1 MKRVAAV
8 LLAALTLTKGA
19 QADEADKVRCAAS
32 YELVQ
37 SLRRDD
43 KLSEALDQAHVCAAT
58 CPEGLK
64 TDCRKWSAEIEA
76 LMPSARVE
84 VVDASGTA
92 IANAW
97 VTIDGR
103 AVEPNTAITLV
114 PGSHG
119 VHVEASGHKP
129 GDQTV
134 VIHGADRDRVVRIAL
149 ERTLVAAPP
158 HARSRTASVVLGT
171 LGLVAL
177 GTAGALTIA
186 GHVLRTSLL
195 NGCGKVPDCS
205 QTDVDTIATMWWV
218 ATGLAIA
225 GATTFTIAVA
235 VWPFGGRAASSVA
248 VSLPFQ

>member
-8 LLAALTLTKGA
+8 LLAALTLATGA
-19 QADEADKVRCAAS
+19 HADEADKVRCAAS

-64 TDCRKWSAEIEA
+64 SDCLKWRGEIEA

-103 AVEPNTAITLV
+103 AVEPNVAITLV

-119 VHVEASGHKP
+119 VHVEASGHTP
-129 GDQTV
+129 RDQTV
-134 VIHGADRDRVVRIAL
+134 VIHGADRDRIVRVAL
-149 ERTLVAAPP
+149 ELALVAVPP
-158 HARSRTASVVLGT
+158 HARSRTASLVLGT

-177 GTAGALTIA
+177 GTAGALTVA
-186 GHVLRTSLL
+186 GHVWRTSLL
-195 NGCGKVPDCS
+195 NGCGKVPNCP
-205 QTDVDTIATMWWV
+205 QADVDTIATMWWV

-248 VSLPFQ
+248 VSLPF